1 MSDNKRI
8 GRQFPTQSVV
18 LEYSDTK
25 GGEAILLYEQSTRR
39 LMPWQQEQLYNIMA
53 IDEDGYWKH
62 IKYGWSIPRR
72 NGKSEVAIARVIW
85 GLLHDEAVLYTAHL
99 VNTSTSAFIKIVKI
113 LGEMGYIENEDIKI
127 NRQKGGES
135 IKMLKGGKGYIN
147 FRTRTGTGGLGEGYD
162 LVIIDEAQEYTVDQE
177 TALGYVVT
185 DSKNP
190 QTLMLGT
197 PPTAVS
203 KGTVFQ
209 NYRQDVLTGKTQDNG
224 WAEWG
229 VTHMSDVEDVELWYL
244 TNPSLG
250 LLLSER
256 SVRGESRKDK
266 VDYNIQRLGLWLT
279 YNQASAISREEWR
292 KLIVTDRPHLPAEP
306 RIFIGV
312 KFAKGTSNVAISAAV
327 KLTDGTIF
335 VEAIDCRPT
344 REGNSWII
352 PFLRNPHV
360 DSVIID
366 GANGQTILVKEMKD
380 ACVKAK
386 PVLPKVGDIIEA
398 NTAFEK
404 AVLSGT
410 VKHSDQPS
418 LEQVVSNCEHRAI
431 GSNGGFGYVSMLDG
445 ADICL
450 LDATLLAYWLC
461 ATAKEK
467 KKQII
472 NY

>member
-1 MSDNKRI
+1 MSDDKRI

-99 VNTSTSAFIKIVKI
+99 VNTSTSAFLKIIKI

-162 LVIIDEAQEYTVDQE
+162 LVIIDEAQEYTTDQE

-229 VTHMSDVEDVELWYL
+229 VSQMSDVDDVELWYL
-244 TNPSLG
+244 CNPSLG
-250 LLLSER
+250 LILAER
-256 SVRGESRKDK
+256 NVRGENRKDK
-266 VDYNIQRLGLWLT
+266 VDYNIQRLGLWLS

-292 KLIVTDRPHLPAEP
+292 ELIADKPQLPAEP

-312 KFAKGTSNVAISAAV
+312 KYAKGTSNVAISAAV
-327 KLTDGTIF
+327 KLIDGTIF

-352 PFLRNPHV
+352 PFLLNPHV

-366 GANGQTILVKEMKD
+366 GANGQTILAKEMKD
-380 ACVKAK
+380 ANVAAK
-386 PVLPKVGDIIEA
+386 PILPKVGDIIEA
-398 NTAFEK
+398 NAAFEK
-404 AVLSGT
+404 AVLSKT